1 MPVSKSHGA
10 KCSDGDQFSE
20 RPPGPGV
27 TRGHKRPRS
36 QMSGGSGHGPAPRSQ
51 VTSPQ
56 GWGEAGSRPGSWPP
70 PLANLLASG
79 AGPTIN
85 IPDSRFGFTSPRAST
100 RYGQV
105 RGNSNV
111 LTHIARLT

>member
-1 MPVSKSHGA
+1 
-10 KCSDGDQFSE
+10 
-20 RPPGPGV
+20 
-27 TRGHKRPRS
+27 
-36 QMSGGSGHGPAPRSQ
+36 MSGGSGHGPAPRSQ
-51 VTSPQ
+51 VTSQGAQGGQ
-56 GWGEAGSRPGSWPP
+56 GWGEQGARPGSWPP

-105 RGNSNV
+105 RGNFCS
-111 LTHIARLT
+111 LMR

>member
-20 RPPGPGV
+20 RPPSHP
-27 TRGHKRPRS
+27 RGHKRPRS

-51 VTSPQ
+51 VTSQGAQGGQ
-56 GWGEAGSRPGSWPP
+56 GWGEPGARPGSWPP

-105 RGNSNV
+105 RGNYCS
-111 LTHIARLT
+111 LMC